1 MHKILVIDDEKDICL
16 LISGILEDEGYEVAS
31 AHTSQSAY
39 EMIESYDPDLV
50 IQDIWLQGSDD
61 DGIAVLQKV
70 KQERPDLPFLMIS
83 GHGTIETAV
92 SSIKL
97 GAYDFIE
104 KPFKSDRLLLMINRA
119 LEAAELRKQNSALKK
134 QARGDIVRLSKY
146 LPENVIQILDKCAK
160 TNSRVFITGEIGTG
174 KSIAAEYLHH
184 TSPRAHAPC
193 IILDCQMPD
202 FENSLPTEQ
211 NGTLVLNEVHHL
223 SLSAQAKLLDFL
235 HRTELRILST
245 SSEDVTQKVQSGHFR
260 EDLFYRL
267 NVVDIFIPALRTRKK
282 EFHDLIKLGCDY
294 TFSDMAIAKLLSHRW
309 PGNLRQ
315 FHNVLEWISIM
326 HDEHEGSICV
336 DQLPPDFSG
345 TKKVVDDTDDKLV
358 LDERV
363 LQLPL
368 REARERFER
377 YYLLTQVHK
386 FGGNISKTAEFIGME
401 RSALHRKLKSLEVF
415 SDDHQNVA

>member
-16 LISGILEDEGYEVAS
+16 LISGILEDEGFEVSS

-39 EMIESYDPDLV
+39 EMVESFKPDLV
-50 IQDIWLQGSDD
+50 VQDIWLQGSDD
-61 DGIAVLQKV
+61 DGIEVLQNV
-70 KQERPDLPFLMIS
+70 KKDYPDLPFLMIS

-104 KPFKSDRLLLMINRA
+104 KPFKSDRLILMINRA
-119 LEAAELRKQNSALKK
+119 LEAADLKKQNSELKK
-134 QARGDIVRLSKY
+134 HARGDIERLARY
-146 LPENVIQILDKCAK
+146 LPDNVLQTLDKCAK
-160 TNSRVFITGEIGTG
+160 TNSRVLITGEVGSG
-174 KSIAAEYLHH
+174 KSVAAGYLHQASAKSDDFFV
-184 TSPRAHAPC
+184 T
-193 IILDCQMPD
+193 IDCQHPD
-202 FENSLPTEQ
+202 FEQFLPA
-211 NGTLVLNEVHHL
+211 NDVGTILFDEVQSL
-223 SLSAQAKLLDFL
+223 SLVCQAKLLSFL
-235 HRTELRILST
+235 QSTKLRVIAT
-245 SSEDVTQKVQSGHFR
+245 CSENISEEIGQGNFR

-267 NVVDIFIPALRTRKK
+267 NVVHIPIPALRRRKK
-282 EFHDLIKLGCDY
+282 DFHNLINIGCEH
-294 TFSDMAIAKLLSHRW
+294 TFSDLAMAKLLAHKW

-315 FHNVLEWISIM
+315 LQNVLEWVTIM
-326 HDEHEGSICV
+326 NNGKQDSVCV
-336 DQLPPDFSG
+336 DQLPPEFSG
-345 TKKVVDDTDDKLV
+345 TINSDSDDKLE
-358 LDERV
+358 LDDRV

-415 SDDHQNVA
+415 SDDQQNVA